1 MITRLNLY
9 CVIRDSNLLRPRFFL
24 VLCLGLFSSSVFTV
38 PGEPAFVIEREIQL
52 DDAASSRRFELDLG
66 DLPAGVSGRVSVTLR
81 NRSLE
86 TKRFTEV
93 RATCAC
99 IKPGISSKKIE
110 PGKTA
115 VVTLTLS
122 TAGKLNTPSAI
133 VVVRSVGDKDPRN
146 SVDLVVNYRLRGM
159 LAFQQPLY
167 SPKVP

>member
-1 MITRLNLY
+1 MITRLNLH

-24 VLCLGLFSSSVFTV
+24 VLCLGFFSSSVFAV

-99 IKPGISSKKIE
+99 IKPEISFE
-110 PGKTA
+110 E
-115 VVTLTLS
+115 
-122 TAGKLNTPSAI
+122 
-133 VVVRSVGDKDPRN
+133 D
-146 SVDLVVNYRLRGM
+146 
-159 LAFQQPLY
+159 
-167 SPKVP
+167 